1 MLPTFTLDQFLE
13 MLTRYNLTIWPLQLI
28 AYGLGILAVLLALR
42 GTKKS
47 GRTIAS
53 MLGLLWFWTGVVFN
67 LFYFSPLYS
76 MAYVFAI
83 LFVVESGFLLF
94 AGTIMGTLSFKIKP
108 DAFGVAGALLVL
120 YSLVGYPLIE
130 VLLGRGYPKLLA
142 FGLVPCPT
150 TVFTL
155 GILLWSSKKPK
166 WYVLAIPV
174 LYALTG
180 LVPAWVG
187 IVEDIGLFVSGLV
200 TIIML
205 IYWTRIGKAEQMAD
219 GVPSN

>member
-42 GTKKS
+42 GTKNS
-47 GRTIAS
+47 GRTIAA
-53 MLGLLWFWTGVVFN
+53 MLSLLWLWTGAIFN
-67 LFYFSPLYS
+67 LFYFSPLYG
-76 MAYVFAI
+76 MAYVFAV
-83 LFVVESGFLLF
+83 LFVVEAGILLY
-94 AGTIMGTLSFKIKP
+94 AGTIKGNLSFKIKA
-108 DAFGVAGALLVL
+108 DACGVAGGLVVL

-155 GILLWSSKKPK
+155 GILLWSSKKPN

-180 LVPAWVG
+180 LVPVWVG
-187 IVEDIGLFVSGLV
+187 IVEDVGLFISGLLTLLMV
-200 TIIML
+200 
-205 IYWTRIGKAEQMAD
+205 IYWNRVAKSEHAGSLQPTR
-219 GVPSN
+219 